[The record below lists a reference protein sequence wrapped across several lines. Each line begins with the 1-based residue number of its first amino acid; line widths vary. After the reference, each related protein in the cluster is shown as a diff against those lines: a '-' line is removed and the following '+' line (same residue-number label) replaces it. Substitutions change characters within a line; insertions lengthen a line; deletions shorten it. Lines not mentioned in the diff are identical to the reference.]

1 MLFIINTPMNLPI
14 GLSKQI
20 TIKKAFNRIHLYR
33 LTTSEIILDDYFV
46 DHYGKTLKTVC
57 KELLLN
63 SQIVYMKDHLILR
76 FRNIEDDRIA
86 RLISYGNGK
95 MQGSKILQYALFR

>member
-1 MLFIINTPMNLPI
+1 MFFIVNTPINLPI

-33 LTTSEIILDDYFV
+33 LTTSEIMLDDYFI

-76 FRNIEDDRIA
+76 FGNNDDDRTAKFIT
-86 RLISYGNGK
+86 YGNGK
-95 MQGSKILQYALFR
+95 MQGSRILQYALFR